1 MMNRPM
7 MPAERRPTMTAE
19 MSLLVDI
26 GSAWTK
32 ASVVARS
39 RGRWRICAHTA
50 QPSAWEHGELVNA
63 LVAQL
68 AAGVDRRLVDRLPHI
83 VGSAPWIECHTPRR
97 PGQLA
102 IAAVSQ
108 DVSGAALRRAAQSAG
123 WVVAE
128 SASMDDGRSLAERLA
143 VLQAARVDAWLLAG
157 GFDAGRAE
165 QALEV
170 AAMVAAARGEA
181 PTPVIWAGSAQMTDE
196 VVALFGAD
204 AVSVVAN
211 PRPAADR
218 DEPGP
223 LREHLEV
230 LLQQI
235 VDTGES
241 IHLAPVSFR
250 RAIAELARSS
260 SVRII
265 GVDVGARY
273 ATWVTAE
280 PDGAAMS
287 RIFAS
292 GGLTSPS
299 LVATGGPG
307 RLARSMPY
315 AIDELAVADVLQNV
329 RARPA
334 TMPQTEDE
342 LAVTHA
348 AVRSLLAQMAAEE
361 ATTGADLIVGS
372 GRSLGTTPIPAQAAQ
387 LLLDGIRPL
396 GVTQLA
402 IDPSGALGPL
412 GSLDDLEIGE
422 GIASL
427 RDDLIVPLGAAVVC
441 RGGRSGQTAMR
452 VTVHRVGWPAVG
464 PIEVRSG
471 SVQVLPL
478 ERGQQAELEI
488 ELEAGVTLGAA
499 RRSRRIRSEVRGG
512 IVGLILDARDAPLL
526 LPRRTDERR
535 AVLAGWREAFLREPP
550 PLSVRAE

>member
-1 MMNRPM
+1 MTSRG
-7 MPAERRPTMTAE
+7 PAITAE
-19 MSLLVDI
+19 MSLLVDV

-39 RGRWRICAHTA
+39 RGRWRIAAHTA
-50 QPSAWEHGELVNA
+50 QPSTWDQAELVRVLA
-63 LVAQL
+63 GQL
-68 AAGVDRRLVDRLPHI
+68 AVGADRRLVDRLPAI

-97 PGQLA
+97 AGQLA
-102 IAAVSQ
+102 LAAVSH

-128 SASMDDGRSLAERLA
+128 AATMDDGRSLSERLA
-143 VLQAARVDAWLLAG
+143 ALQAVTVDAWLLAG
-157 GFDAGRAE
+157 GFDETRAE

-170 AAMVAAARGEA
+170 AALVAAARGKA
-181 PTPVIWAGSAQMTDE
+181 GTPVIWAGSDALAEE
-196 VVALFGAD
+196 VARLFEPGTVT
-204 AVSVVAN
+204 AVPN
-211 PRPAADR
+211 PRPAPDR
-218 DEPGP
+218 DDPGP
-223 LREHLEV
+223 LREHLEQ

-250 RAIAELARSS
+250 RAVAELARAS

-273 ATWVTAE
+273 STWVTAE
-280 PDGAAMS
+280 PDGAAVS

-299 LVATGGPG
+299 LVAAGGPG

-348 AVRSLLAQMAAEE
+348 AVRSLLGQMAAEE
-361 ATTGADLIVGS
+361 HAPSADLIIGS
-372 GRSLGTTPIPAQAAQ
+372 GRALTDTPIPAQAAQ
-387 LLLDGIRPL
+387 MLVDGIRPL
-396 GVTQLA
+396 GVSQLA
-402 IDPSGALGPL
+402 IDPCGALGPL

-427 RDDLIVPLGAAVVC
+427 RDDLIVPLGAAVVS
-441 RGGRSGQTAMR
+441 RGGRFGQPAMR

-464 PIEVRSG
+464 PIEVRTG
-471 SVQVLPL
+471 SVRVVPL
-478 ERGQQAELEI
+478 DRGQTAELEI
-488 ELEAGVTLGAA
+488 ELDQGVSLGAT
-499 RRSRRIRSEVRGG
+499 RRSRRVRSEVRGG
-512 IVGLILDARDAPLL
+512 IVGLILDARDSPLL

-535 AVLAGWREAFLREPP
+535 AVLAAWREALLREPAR
-550 PLSVRAE
+550 LSVRAE

>member
-1 MMNRPM
+1 MIQPGSRSI
-7 MPAERRPTMTAE
+7 MTAE

-50 QPSAWEHGELVNA
+50 QPSSWEYDELVTA
-63 LVAQL
+63 LAAQL
-68 AAGVDRRLVDRLPHI
+68 EAGADRRLVDRLPQI
-83 VGSAPWIECHTPRR
+83 VAAAPWIECHTPRR
-97 PGQLA
+97 AGQLA
-102 IAAVSQ
+102 IAAVSR

-128 SASMDDGRSLAERLA
+128 SATMDDGRSLAERLA
-143 VLQAARVDAWLLAG
+143 ALQAAQVDAWLLAG
-157 GFDAGRAE
+157 GFDSARAE

-181 PTPVIWAGSAQMTDE
+181 HTPVIWAGSAELADE
-196 VVALFGAD
+196 VSSLFEAGSL
-204 AVSVVAN
+204 SVVPN

-230 LLQQI
+230 LLQRI

-250 RAIAELARSS
+250 RAIAELARAS
-260 SVRII
+260 SVRIV

-280 PDGAAMS
+280 PDGVAGS

-292 GGLTSPS
+292 GGLTSPA
-299 LVATGGPG
+299 LVATGAPG

-361 ATTGADLIVGS
+361 PTLSADLIIGS

-402 IDPSGALGPL
+402 IDPAGALGPL

-441 RGGRSGQTAMR
+441 RGGRSGQPAMR
-452 VTVHRVGWPAVG
+452 VTVHRVGWPAIG
-464 PIEVRSG
+464 PIELRTG
-471 SVQVLPL
+471 SVRVVPL

-488 ELEAGVTLGAA
+488 ELEPGVTLGAA
-499 RRSRRIRSEVRGG
+499 RRSRRVRSEVRGG
-512 IVGLILDARDAPLL
+512 IVGLVLDARDAPLL